1 MSTGN
6 PKPAWKVTLDGT
18 DLTSKIKPRLVSLS
32 VSSAREDDAD
42 QLDITLSDNDGL
54 LAIPPTGAKLRVWL
68 GWDAGGLTDMG
79 TFSVDEAEHSG
90 SPDVVT
96 LRARSAHIRSDLRTQ
111 REVSYRNTTVGAIVD
126 ALAGRNGLTPRCHP
140 SLASLGVAQL
150 DQTNES
156 DINLLTR
163 LGKRYDAT
171 ATIKAGALI
180 FAPIG
185 KGTTATGKPLPRV
198 TLTRADG
205 DQHRYHLAD
214 RDTVTGVRATWH
226 DDGAAKKMQAKV
238 GSGKGKGVKT
248 LRHSY
253 SSEDEAKQ
261 AAAAEYAR
269 RQRGAAS
276 FSYTL
281 AHGRADI
288 YPEMRVAVKGFKP
301 QIDATEWLVER
312 AEHMLDESGFRTTLE
327 MQNHVDAVP
336 LPSTSELGEDEDQFL
351 HD

>member
-1 MSTGN
+1 MSVAN
-6 PKPAWKVTLDGT
+6 PKPAWKVTLDGV
-18 DLTSKIKPRLVSLS
+18 DLTGKVLPRLVSLS
-32 VSSAREDDAD
+32 ITSAREEQAD
-42 QLDITLSDNDGL
+42 QLDITLADHDGRL
-54 LAIPPTGAKLRVWL
+54 DIPPRGALLHVWL
-68 GWDAGGLTDMG
+68 GWDDAITDMG
-79 TFSVDEAEHSG
+79 TFTIDEIEHSG
-90 SPDVVT
+90 LPDQMIM
-96 LRARSAHIRSDLRTQ
+96 RGRSAHLRSDLRTQ

-140 SLASLGVAQL
+140 SLASLGIAQL

-226 DDGAAKKMQAKV
+226 DDGAAKKMQATV
-238 GSGKGKGVKT
+238 GEGKGHGVKT

-253 SSEDEAKQ
+253 SSEEEAKQ

-269 RQRGAAS
+269 QQRGAAS
-276 FSYTL
+276 MDYTL
-281 AHGRADI
+281 ARGRADI
-288 YPEMRVAVKGFKP
+288 YPEMHLALRGWKP
-301 QIDATEWLVER
+301 PIDATDWLVVR
-312 AEHMLDESGFRTTLE
+312 VEHRLDESGFTTAVQ
-327 MQNHVDAVP
+327 MQNRAADNPQPSSEPVDD
-336 LPSTSELGEDEDQFL
+336 PSGA
-351 HD
+351 